1 MSSKDMK
8 DLRKQLRNVVKEILP
23 EILTQEQY
31 LELKKHID
39 KNIKNIEKIVKD
51 SMHEMNNRQKDTL
64 DYLVRNT
71 VAEKKD

>member
-1 MSSKDMK
+1 MK